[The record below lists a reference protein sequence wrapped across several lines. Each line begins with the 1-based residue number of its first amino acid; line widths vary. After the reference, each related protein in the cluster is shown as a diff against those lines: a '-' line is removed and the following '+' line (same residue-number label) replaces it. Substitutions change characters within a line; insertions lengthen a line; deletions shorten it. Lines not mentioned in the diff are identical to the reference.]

1 MSRVKVER
9 NISYDEGRD
18 TYYVYM
24 DLGQDETGARVRKY
38 KTYPTLTLARKGL
51 RAFLAE
57 RESRKLVAPSSMT
70 LDQWLDYWMEQVIRP
85 GRAETTVY
93 GYQKI
98 IDNHLSPALGSVPLQ
113 QLSPRHIQ
121 QYYTSLLRDKGLAP
135 NTIRRHHD
143 LLSAALH
150 TAVRQDVLLRCPTE
164 RVEPPKVV
172 PREVHFYGP
181 ENLKRLYALSEGTAL
196 ELPIRLAGGLG
207 LRREEIC
214 GLRWSS
220 VDFHLRRIHIC
231 AARTSAGANIV
242 EKETKNRS
250 STRVLH
256 MADDLY
262 RLLRREWSRQAE
274 NRLAAGSAWRES
286 GLVLVDKFGA
296 PWPPNAL
303 SLAFTRFIRRNGL
316 PKITLH
322 GLRHTFATVA
332 SAQGAPLFDIGRAL
346 GHSTPATTGRIYTH
360 LLDQTHK
367 ATLARVANAL
377 K

>member
-57 RESRKLVAPSSMT
+57 RESRKMVAPSSMT

-135 NTIRRHHD
+135 NTIRLHHD

-172 PREVHFYGP
+172 PR
-181 ENLKRLYALSEGTAL
+181 
-196 ELPIRLAGGLG
+196 
-207 LRREEIC
+207 
-214 GLRWSS
+214 
-220 VDFHLRRIHIC
+220 
-231 AARTSAGANIV
+231 
-242 EKETKNRS
+242 
-250 STRVLH
+250 
-256 MADDLY
+256 
-262 RLLRREWSRQAE
+262 
-274 NRLAAGSAWRES
+274 
-286 GLVLVDKFGA
+286 
-296 PWPPNAL
+296 
-303 SLAFTRFIRRNGL
+303 
-316 PKITLH
+316 
-322 GLRHTFATVA
+322 
-332 SAQGAPLFDIGRAL
+332 
-346 GHSTPATTGRIYTH
+346 
-360 LLDQTHK
+360 
-367 ATLARVANAL
+367 
-377 K
+377 